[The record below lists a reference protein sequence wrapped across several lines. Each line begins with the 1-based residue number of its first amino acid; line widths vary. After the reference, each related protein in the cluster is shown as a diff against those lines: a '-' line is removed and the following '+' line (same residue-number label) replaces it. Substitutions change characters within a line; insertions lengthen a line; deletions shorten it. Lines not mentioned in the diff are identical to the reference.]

1 MSTEEVPL
9 QTKASP
15 ACLEREDHVVIV
27 SDGLWDVQIGLF
39 IVRPARSAWS
49 VSILLYVDDIVIA
62 GANLDEIVCVK
73 L

>member
-1 MSTEEVPL
+1 MPIEEAHL
-9 QTKASP
+9 WTKASP
-15 ACLEREDHVVIV
+15 ACLEREDHATIA
-27 SDGLWDVQIGLF
+27 SDGVCDVQIGLF